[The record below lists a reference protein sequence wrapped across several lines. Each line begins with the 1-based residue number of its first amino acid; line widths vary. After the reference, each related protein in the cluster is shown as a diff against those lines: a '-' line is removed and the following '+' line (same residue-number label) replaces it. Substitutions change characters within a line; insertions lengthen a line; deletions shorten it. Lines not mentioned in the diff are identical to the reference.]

1 MELLGEGALVEVI
14 EAELALTQLQIK
26 EQELKLRLAKLRA
39 SAPGGPRR
47 EVIGEVIAR
56 PEVIGEVIG
65 EVIAHTEVIAVS
77 PSIDDSASLDLSTRN
92 GSVAEVIEE
101 SDSEAG
107 RATVHTVRFIQDCG
121 DNALKVP
128 PPP

>member
-56 PEVIGEVIG
+56 P
-65 EVIAHTEVIAVS
+65 EVIAVS